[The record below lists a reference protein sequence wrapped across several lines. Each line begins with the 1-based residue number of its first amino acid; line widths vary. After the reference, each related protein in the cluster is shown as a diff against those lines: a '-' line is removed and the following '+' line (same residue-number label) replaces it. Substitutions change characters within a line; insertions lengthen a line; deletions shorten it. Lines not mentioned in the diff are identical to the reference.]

1 MINNNNDDDDD
12 DDFQKPLGLFKPIV
26 TTPFF
31 SSTGNQLSLAS
42 INFNFHSS
50 NSQSPINSAEEVSFE

>member
-42 INFNFHSS
+42 INFNFHFS
-50 NSQSPINSAEEVSFE
+50 NSQSPINSAEEVSFD

>member
-12 DDFQKPLGLFKPIV
+12 DDFQKPLGLFKSIV

>member
-50 NSQSPINSAEEVSFE
+50 FSQSPINSAEEVSFE

>member
-50 NSQSPINSAEEVSFE
+50 NGQSPINSAEEVSFE

>member
-1 MINNNNDDDDD
+1 MINNNNDDDDDDDD

-31 SSTGNQLSLAS
+31 YPRET
-42 INFNFHSS
+42 NFHLL
-50 NSQSPINSAEEVSFE
+50 A